1 VTPVLPPAHP
11 RDLRLAIFTDTFAPQ
26 VNGVARTL
34 ERLVSAVEAR
44 GGAVRVETVE
54 DPAAEPDTRV
64 VRWPSAPFW
73 AYPQLRISSPLRAQV
88 VAGLKQWQ
96 PTLVHV
102 TTPFGLGLAGR
113 AAARSLRVP
122 LVTSYH
128 TAFGEYLRHYRL
140 GALDRVSWPYLR
152 WFHNS
157 GRRTFA
163 PSRFVASQ
171 LLSQGF
177 RDLRVWGRGV
187 DPQRFHPRFRSDA
200 MRHAMGA
207 GPDDLVVAYVG
218 RVAPEKQVTLAIE
231 GLRVVMGRHA
241 HVRLAIAGDGPALAE
256 CRAVAP
262 ARTWFAGA
270 LEGEALAAFYASA
283 DLFIFPSTTET
294 FGNVVLEAMASG
306 LPVVAPDV
314 GATLELANRDTA
326 ELFEAGNV
334 NALAEAVERL
344 LRDPSRRDAL
354 CAQGALVAAARSW
367 DAIWDGLLRE
377 YLDVIGGPYLRA
389 A

>member
-1 VTPVLPPAHP
+1 M
-11 RDLRLAIFTDTFAPQ
+11 
-26 VNGVARTL
+26 ARTL

-54 DPAAEPDTRV
+54 DPASEPDPRV

-73 AYPQLRISSPLRAQV
+73 AYPQLRMSAPLRADV
-88 VAGLKQWQ
+88 TAGLKKWQ
-96 PTLVHV
+96 PTLVHA
-102 TTPFGLGLAGR
+102 TTPFGIGLAGR
-113 AAARSLRVP
+113 AVARSLRVP

-128 TAFGEYLRHYRL
+128 TAFGEYLKHYGL
-140 GALDRVSWPYLR
+140 GVLDRASWPYLR

-171 LLSQGF
+171 LLAEGF

-187 DPQRFHPRFRSDA
+187 DPQRFHPRFRSES
-200 MRHAMGA
+200 MRRAMGA

-218 RVAPEKQVTLAIE
+218 RVAPEKRVALAIE
-231 GLRVVMGRHA
+231 GMRAVMGRQA
-241 HVRLAIAGDGPALAE
+241 NVRLAIAGDGPALEE
-256 CRAVAP
+256 CRAMAP
-262 ARTWFAGA
+262 ERAWFAGA
-270 LEGEALAAFYASA
+270 LQGEALSAFYASA
-283 DLFIFPSTTET
+283 DVFVFPSTTET

-306 LPVVAPDV
+306 VPVVAPDL

-326 ELFEAGNV
+326 ELFTAGDAS
-334 NALAEAVERL
+334 ALADAVERL
-344 LRDPSRRDAL
+344 LREPSRRDAL
-354 CAQGALVAAARSW
+354 RAEGALVAEMRSW

-377 YLDVIGGPYLRA
+377 YLEVIGGPYLRA

>member
-1 VTPVLPPAHP
+1 M
-11 RDLRLAIFTDTFAPQ
+11 
-26 VNGVARTL
+26 ARTL
-34 ERLVSAVEAR
+34 ERLVSAIEDR

-73 AYPQLRISSPLRAQV
+73 AYPQLRMSVPLRTDVA
-88 VAGLKQWQ
+88 AGLKQWQ
-96 PTLVHV
+96 PTLVHA
-102 TTPFGLGLAGR
+102 TTPFGIGLAGR
-113 AAARSLRVP
+113 AVARSLRVP

-128 TAFGEYLRHYRL
+128 TAFGEYLKHYGL
-140 GALDRVSWPYLR
+140 GVLDRASWPYLR

-171 LLSQGF
+171 LLAEGF

-187 DPQRFHPRFRSDA
+187 DPQRFHPRFRCES
-200 MRHAMGA
+200 MRRAMGA

-218 RVAPEKQVTLAIE
+218 RVAPEKQVALAIE
-231 GLRVVMGRHA
+231 GVRAVMERHA

-256 CRAVAP
+256 CRAMAP
-262 ARTWFAGA
+262 QRSWFAGA
-270 LEGEALAAFYASA
+270 LTGGALSAFYASA
-283 DLFIFPSTTET
+283 DVFVFPSTTET

-306 LPVVAPDV
+306 VPVVAPDV

-326 ELFEAGNV
+326 ELFAAGDAR
-334 NALAEAVERL
+334 ALADAVERL
-344 LRDPSRRDAL
+344 LREPARRDAL
-354 CAQGALVAAARSW
+354 RAEGALVAELRSW

-377 YLDVIGGPYLRA
+377 YLEVIGGPYLRA

>member
-1 VTPVLPPAHP
+1 MSV
-11 RDLRLAIFTDTFAPQ
+11 
-26 VNGVARTL
+26 
-34 ERLVSAVEAR
+34 
-44 GGAVRVETVE
+44 
-54 DPAAEPDTRV
+54 
-64 VRWPSAPFW
+64 
-73 AYPQLRISSPLRAQV
+73 PLRAEV
-88 VAGLKQWQ
+88 AAGLSRWR
-96 PTLVHV
+96 PTLVHA
-102 TTPFGLGLAGR
+102 TTPFGIGLAGR
-113 AAARSLRVP
+113 AVARTLRVP

-128 TAFGEYLRHYRL
+128 TAFGEYLKHYGL
-140 GALDRVSWPYLR
+140 GVLDRASWPYLR

-187 DPQRFHPRFRSDA
+187 DPKRFHPRFRSDA
-200 MRHAMGA
+200 MRQTMGA
-207 GPDDLVVAYVG
+207 GPNDLVVSYVG
-218 RVAPEKQVTLAIE
+218 RVAPEKQVALAVE
-231 GLRVVMGRHA
+231 GMRSVMERHSN
-241 HVRLAIAGDGPALAE
+241 VFLAIAGDGPALAE
-256 CRAVAP
+256 CRAIAP

-270 LEGEALAAFYASA
+270 LQGDALSAFYASS
-283 DLFIFPSTTET
+283 DLFVFPSTTET

-314 GATLELANRDTA
+314 GATLELANRETA
-326 ELFEAGNV
+326 ELFAAGDV
-334 NALAEAVERL
+334 NALAQAVERL

-354 CAQGALVAAARSW
+354 RAQGALVAEARSW